1 MWKNNNHLD
10 SSNKLEVTVLYAYA
24 GLFLASAED
33 FSLQQIILENS
44 TTKNYIFLLQQKTN
58 HEKVW
63 NYRVVIVIKLI

>member
-1 MWKNNNHLD
+1 MWKNNNHPD

-44 TTKNYIFLLQQKTN
+44 TTNNYIFFTTAKKQIMRRFGIIEL
-58 HEKVW
+58 
-63 NYRVVIVIKLI
+63 